1 MAKTLIDQIVED
13 IKQAHVILNA
23 KNGHGKSSSLMTII
37 KHVKEDDP
45 RTIIKVFDVSYVW
58 FHRSPLKWR
67 QIITI
72 QDMTDFVNGLRS
84 FYNVEDCVYEMGDL
98 TDELRRFFVALL
110 IKQDYEVRRK
120 IVEQRG
126 LGAIKEIPR
135 IIYVFE
141 ESDTYFSSAS
151 LNKRDEAGHYLSDF
165 IKVGRNFGLRAFCV
179 TTAEVGELGTKL
191 RRRAEH
197 LIGRIISDSDRGFFN
212 RKSKGLGIK
221 ALGLPRFHWI
231 YFNGSASEMFRIR
244 DEATN
249 IPENYT
255 PKVAEKPTARK
266 PIPEENRVNIRVAPV
281 QPIRSGVSWR
291 VVVGLIIITVILA
304 WVFL

>member
-1 MAKTLIDQIVED
+1 MEKTLIEQIVED

-37 KHVKEDDP
+37 KRIKEDDP

-58 FHRSPLKWR
+58 FHRAPLKWR

-72 QDMTDFVNGLRS
+72 QDMENFVNNRGS
-84 FYNVEDCVYEMGDL
+84 FYNVDDCVYEMGDL
-98 TDELRRFFVALL
+98 TNELRRFFVAII
-110 IKQDYEVRRK
+110 IKQDYEVRRE
-120 IVEQRG
+120 IVKQRG

-141 ESDTYFSSAS
+141 EADTYFSSRS
-151 LNKRDEAGHYLSDF
+151 LNKNDDAAHYLGDF
-165 IKVGRNFGLRAFCV
+165 IKVGRNFGLRAFCI

-197 LIGRIISDSDRGFFN
+197 LIGRIISDGDRGFFN
-212 RKSKGLGIK
+212 RKSKGLGIR

-231 YFNGSASEMFRIR
+231 YFNGEESEVFRIY
-244 DEATN
+244 DEVTTV
-249 IPENYT
+249 PEDYV
-255 PKVAEKPTARK
+255 PKVNAKPTVTK
-266 PIPEENRVNIRVAPV
+266 PETKVKEINVKVATI
-281 QPIRSGVSWR
+281 QPKSGVNWLAIA
-291 VVVGLIIITVILA
+291 GVIAVFLVLA
-304 WVFL
+304 WAFF